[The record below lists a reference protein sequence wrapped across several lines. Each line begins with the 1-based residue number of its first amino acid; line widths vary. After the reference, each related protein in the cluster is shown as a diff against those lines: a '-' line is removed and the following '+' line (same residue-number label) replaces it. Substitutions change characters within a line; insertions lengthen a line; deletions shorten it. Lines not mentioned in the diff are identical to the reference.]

1 MGQAPNPTVPPAVKA
16 FPAWQ
21 EHQFLPWTR
30 DEVSPFVFKGK
41 KYLLENVLYHYYDG
55 HCHPELFHEDHFRIR
70 DAESGRVISRPLLNH
85 YFAQIMVKDGRV
97 HVFTADYGEAST
109 WQCRQIV
116 AITSED
122 LISWTAPIPV
132 IRAENENLFNNS
144 VTEKDGRYYMV
155 YESDDCRYPKFT
167 AKFAKSDDL
176 IHWEKIPGAVYGRQ
190 KYVGGPAMEYMDGF
204 YYVTYVNCFI
214 NPETGERNYD
224 TRIARSKDLI
234 DWEDSSQSVLMPLYD
249 YPDPERPELQQ
260 TNASDAEF
268 LERDGKVICYWNGG
282 NQVNLGGSY
291 VSEYSGTLKQLFESF
306 F

>member
-1 MGQAPNPTVPPAVKA
+1 MLNMPE
-16 FPAWQ
+16 W
-21 EHQFLPWTR
+21 ESPWSKTER
-30 DEVSPFVFKGK
+30 IPDCGEMTPFWFKGK
-41 KYLLENVLYHYYDG
+41 EYRVVNRKNSAAYKCYPDAMPSVGIHD
-55 HCHPELFHEDHFRIR
+55 DHFEIYNTEEERIMS
-70 DAESGRVISRPLLNH
+70 APLYNV
-85 YFAQIMVKDGRV
+85 YFASAFVHKERVYCFCIDYELDRPWWHSRRLLMVSSD
-97 HVFTADYGEAST
+97 
-109 WQCRQIV
+109 
-116 AITSED
+116 D
-122 LISWTAPIPV
+122 LITWSKPV
-132 IRAENENLFNNS
+132 IVLETDGVESLFNTAVVFNGQ
-144 VTEKDGRYYMV
+144 EFILLYENDDKDFR
-155 YESDDCRYPKFT
+155 PNFT
-167 AKFAKSDDL
+167 FKFARSKDL

>member
-176 IHWEKIPGAVYGRQ
+176 IHWEKIPGGIYGDR
-190 KYVGGPAMEYMDGF
+190 KYLGGPALCYQAPWF
-204 YYVTYVNCFI
+204 CLTYVNEVRKPSP
-214 NPETGERNYD
+214 NGDPEYYD
-224 TRIARSKDLI
+224 TRIARTKDFI
-234 DWEDSSQSVLMPLYD
+234 SWEDAPGDRPVLAI
-249 YPDPERPELQQ
+249 R
-260 TNASDAEF
+260 
-268 LERDGKVICYWNGG
+268 
-282 NQVNLGGSY
+282 
-291 VSEYSGTLKQLFESF
+291 VS
-306 F
+306 